1 MKKLNS
7 VYESSFSKFRIS
19 VQNSLGFQG
28 GRRESSVVEETR
40 TRIQG
45 YYGTGKIM
53 EKGFKVKNE
62 ESRIERSIDGI
73 SIDGRR
79 CNASRSRPAR
89 STSPLVYLCSCS
101 LRGIRF
107 KFDPLRH
114 SFLSF
119 LFFFLSFSVPRS
131 LGTGS
136 LLVHHCDRS
145 SRKAEFKTNW
155 LSQRVVR
162 ELSHDPLV
170 SRLSL
175 QRDKTCLAPR
185 EKNGTRVPRI
195 VEFLTIFNSLDYI

>member
-1 MKKLNS
+1 MK
-7 VYESSFSKFRIS
+7 VAFPSFAFRYKIHW
-19 VQNSLGFQG
+19 VFKG

-114 SFLSF
+114 SFFSF
-119 LFFFLSFSVPRS
+119 LFSFSPSLSLDPWGQAHCSCIIAITPREKLNLKLIDCRNEWYANCHTILSS
-131 LGTGS
+131 LVS
-136 LLVHHCDRS
+136 PSNVIKR
-145 SRKAEFKTNW
+145 
-155 LSQRVVR
+155 
-162 ELSHDPLV
+162 V
-170 SRLSL
+170 SRLEK
-175 QRDKTCLAPR
+175 KTGR
-185 EKNGTRVPRI
+185 EYR
-195 VEFLTIFNSLDYI
+195 ESSSF